1 MTLGVALSAAGWA
14 SALYGQTAPEES
26 RESRTW
32 GLQGLRAGYC
42 IRFLVDPNR
51 ASKELREGSVLLSAD
66 RDERLHPALR
76 HIVSSQSEF
85 ASWIPSNLCFYYM
98 DAVQV
103 GRRRLAE
110 RDRRA
115 YQMIGV
121 WTMSATEQ
129 EGGARRDLVVDMYAS
144 RNSLL
149 NAAKTAQVRIHE
161 VDAFVSDKADSTL
174 DIYRV
179 KVGKTQLVWNGR
191 HTGDSTKVEDTLQE
205 DWSVSGLRPSV
216 RVARLDLKP
225 AWSWPLVGSLRVEGK
240 GDLSKALR
248 NSPIRFVGPLY
259 RGGSGRLVF
268 SP

>member
-1 MTLGVALSAAGWA
+1 M
-14 SALYGQTAPEES
+14 E
-26 RESRTW
+26 
-32 GLQGLRAGYC
+32 
-42 IRFLVDPNR
+42 
-51 ASKELREGSVLLSAD
+51 
-66 RDERLHPALR
+66 
-76 HIVSSQSEF
+76 
-85 ASWIPSNLCFYYM
+85 
-98 DAVQV
+98 AVQI

-115 YQMIGV
+115 YQMIGI
-121 WTMSATEQ
+121 WTLSATEQ

-161 VDAFVSDKADSTL
+161 IDAFVSDKADSTL
-174 DIYRV
+174 DIYSV
-179 KVGKTQLVWNGR
+179 KIGKTQLVWNGR
-191 HTGDSTKVEDTLQE
+191 HTGDSIRVENNLQE
-205 DWSVSGLRPSV
+205 DWSVSGLRPTV

-225 AWSWPLVGSLRVEGK
+225 AWSWPLVGSLQVEGK

-268 SP
+268 SR